1 MHIQVKSVFM
11 PIPAASNLVLDTGK
25 FYIPWT
31 PINEQVL
38 KMVAPG
44 LKDRY
49 VDVYLPSENA
59 KLEWEEEAKK
69 AGLPMS
75 KFVFEAVEAF
85 RAAKDETPRSDMV
98 RELAEAKEETQK
110 LRSELKMKTLL
121 LEKLEA
127 DVYKARYANFQEV
140 EMGEGTRRHD
150 QELIKILQRGKALEG
165 YAILKE
171 LAIDPSETEAVKL
184 VNNQLES
191 LRGFGL
197 VEETANGWRWIK

>member
-1 MHIQVKSVFM
+1 
-11 PIPAASNLVLDTGK
+11 
-25 FYIPWT
+25 
-31 PINEQVL
+31 
-38 KMVAPG
+38 MVVPG
-44 LKDRY
+44 LKARY
-49 VDVYLPSENA
+49 IDVYLPSEAA
-59 KLEWEEEAKK
+59 KHEWEDEAKK

-85 RAAKDETPRSDMV
+85 RAAKDETPKSEIV

-121 LEKLEA
+121 LEKLES
-127 DVYKARYANFQEV
+127 DVYKARYASFQEV

-150 QELIKILQRGKALEG
+150 QELIKLLQRGKALEG

-171 LAIDPSETEAVKL
+171 LGIDPSETEAVKL

-191 LRGFGL
+191 LQRFGL
-197 VEETANGWRWIK
+197 VKETAQGWKWIK

>member
-1 MHIQVKSVFM
+1 M
-11 PIPAASNLVLDTGK
+11 GR
-25 FYIPWT
+25 
-31 PINEQVL
+31 
-38 KMVAPG
+38 G
-44 LKDRY
+44 C
-49 VDVYLPSENA
+49 
-59 KLEWEEEAKK
+59 KK

-85 RAAKDETPRSDMV
+85 RAAKDETPKSEIV

-121 LEKLEA
+121 LEKPEA
-127 DVYKARYANFQEV
+127 DVYKARYASFQEV

-150 QELIKILQRGKALEG
+150 QELIKILQRCKALEG

-171 LAIDPSETEAVKL
+171 LSIGPGETEAVKL

-191 LRGFGL
+191 LQRFGL
-197 VEETANGWRWIK
+197 VKETANGWKWIK